1 MVSILKDSV
10 QTLRLHPPLVM
21 LTPWETVA
29 HCKIGGYDVY
39 PKTRIHINVWVIGKD
54 PRVWDNLEEFN
65 PERFMNS
72 DIDFRGQHFAL
83 VPLGAGRRL
92 CLGMNIATTIMELTL
107 ANLLYSFD

>member
-1 MVSILKDSV
+1 
-10 QTLRLHPPLVM
+10 M
-21 LTPWETVA
+21 LIPRETVA

-39 PKTRIHINVWVIGKD
+39 LKTRIHINVWVTGKD

-92 CLGMNIATTIMELTL
+92 CPGMNMATTIMELTL
-107 ANLLYSFD
+107 TNLLYYFD